1 MWVAKIAKFTKTA
14 KFTIICKTCDEI
26 HEIYSK
32 GFREGPEKATRIA
45 KTAKFTKPVKFT
57 IICNLLPGFQG
68 RPVTKSTKF
77 IPRVSGKAQRKLQEL
92 RKQRNLQKLRN
103 LR

>member
-45 KTAKFTKPVKFT
+45 KTAKFTKTVKFT
-57 IICNLLPGFQG
+57 IICNTTYKIFKIYEGCENCQ
-68 RPVTKSTKF
+68 
-77 IPRVSGKAQRKLQEL
+77 IL
-92 RKQRNLQKLRN
+92 RKLRN